1 MFLSNRKG
9 MSFLGLL
16 LAALLIGFLVTVMLP
31 QYKKTIETPKKNE
44 QTLQNVRSAVKNL
57 EKVSAQRA
65 NGIDETGRPVGR

>member
-1 MFLSNRKG
+1 MFLSNKKG

-16 LAALLIGFLVTVMLP
+16 LAALIIGILATIMLP

-57 EKVSAQRA
+57 EQVSAQRA
-65 NGIDETGRPVGR
+65 NGIDENGRPVGH

>member
-1 MFLSNRKG
+1 MFLSNKKG

-16 LAALLIGFLVTVMLP
+16 LAALIIGILATIMLP

-57 EKVSAQRA
+57 EQVSAQRA
-65 NGIDETGRPVGR
+65 NGIDETGRPVGY